1 MWGNHE
7 LFSAFGSGRAASAAA
22 AACAAD
28 IRIHRLIWSCTAR
41 RGGGCCRGE
50 RDGQELARGGADA
63 DHDGRQSKF
72 IRRVKMR
79 HPPPIKKPQNIAGQR
94 FGA

>member
-28 IRIHRLIWSCTAR
+28 HGQCRIFRVGAAR
-41 RGGGCCRGE
+41 GRGRRSE
-50 RDGQELARGGADA
+50 RDGQELARGSAES

-79 HPPPIKKPQNIAGQR
+79 HPPPIKKPKMRA
-94 FGA
+94 A